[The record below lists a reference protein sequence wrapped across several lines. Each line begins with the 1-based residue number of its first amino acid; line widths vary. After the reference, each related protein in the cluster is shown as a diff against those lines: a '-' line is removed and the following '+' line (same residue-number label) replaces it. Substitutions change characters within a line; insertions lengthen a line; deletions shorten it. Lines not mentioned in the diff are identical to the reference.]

1 MGVAF
6 RPCSDRPF
14 GETAALTL
22 KMFVNQKEDTPMYDK
37 KELCDR
43 IKSLY
48 PEMGEC
54 GIDVKVDFD
63 EAKKVWTVELDK
75 EAHHLKT
82 YLEPMDA
89 ATCMEGKQCVSLGL
103 QIAQLIANI
112 KTVG

>member
-1 MGVAF
+1 LKSIAGNLIDWF
-6 RPCSDRPF
+6 RNKQQKKDRQPK
-14 GETAALTL
+14 GGNT
-22 KMFVNQKEDTPMYDK
+22 MYDQ

-54 GIDVKVDFD
+54 GIEVKVGFD
-63 EAKKVWTVELDK
+63 EVKKVWTVELDK
-75 EAHHLKT
+75 GAHHLKT

-89 ATCMEGKQCVSLGL
+89 ENCMEGKQCVSLGL
-103 QIAQLIANI
+103 QIAQLAANI